1 MIKFQCPNGHPLSAP
16 DNLANRP
23 GKCPKCDAS
32 FIVPAPGDT
41 AIGPAGG
48 TVEASAAAA
57 SSGRL
62 PVMPTSGGNSPA
74 QADLFVF
81 LCPNGHKLNG
91 PPSMKGKAGQCPI
104 CGARFRIPTDED
116 IAAAEREAA
125 AEGEEYLAG
134 SPGSPEEEEGGQSA
148 TVLPSPPMG
157 VSGLGY
163 IVGRLWERRG
173 DETEL
178 EVFLSEGEI
187 IAPDFFSEPLST
199 SDYGVFAI
207 HEGDDSFAVAVI
219 PWHTVRRV
227 SLRRIGQL
235 PEDLF
240 Q

>member
-16 DNLANRP
+16 DTLANRP

-41 AIGPAGG
+41 ALGPAGG
-48 TVEASAAAA
+48 TVDSSTAAA

-62 PVMPTSGGNSPA
+62 PVTPTATGDGA
-74 QADLFVF
+74 LARGELFVF

-91 PPSMKGKAGQCPI
+91 PLSMKGKAGQCPI

-125 AEGEEYLAG
+125 AASDDEVP
-134 SPGSPEEEEGGQSA
+134 PGLPDDQEEGQVDL
-148 TVLPSPPMG
+148 VLPSPPAG

-163 IVGRLWERRG
+163 IVGRLWERRS

-187 IAPDFFSEPLST
+187 IAPDFFSEGLST

-207 HEGDDSFAVAVI
+207 HEGDDSFAVAVV
-219 PWHTVRRV
+219 PWSTVRRV
-227 SLRRIGQL
+227 SLRRMGQL